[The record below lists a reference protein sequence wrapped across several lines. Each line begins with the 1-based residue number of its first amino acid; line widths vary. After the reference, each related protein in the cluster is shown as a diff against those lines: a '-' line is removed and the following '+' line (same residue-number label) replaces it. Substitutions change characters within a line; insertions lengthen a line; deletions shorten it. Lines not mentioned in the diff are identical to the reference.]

1 MKKILSLLIGATVA
15 IIVVAAVL
23 VPIIDDAQSK
33 TVSVNQNSNARYSV
47 SIGTELAGDLVYT
60 YVDDKPAL
68 NGDVL
73 YFENY
78 AMRNIIC
85 SSDAFRLTQA
95 PSLLAYRLWLYDG
108 TNVEISELRV
118 NADLTYE
125 YTTTADTVVTVDSAI
140 GHLFYADDAGTLGA
154 FWEAGGDW
162 SDEFWLD
169 HNKAVYISP
178 RNIFS
183 ADGQPSVVLS
193 GLWSA
198 DSTTIGGSWTPIFTK
213 ILSEG
218 VFVDQPVD
226 FKAHELTV
234 KEGDLAN
241 QYRFRGYDASVTI
254 NGFEYSMTQTDPVV
268 FAPLEY
274 HYRTASDNSIVGL
287 LGAIPVLVIV
297 GIMGYVARTALMD
310 RRE

>member
-23 VPIIDDAQSK
+23 VPIIDDAESK
-33 TVSVNQNSNARYSV
+33 TVSVTQNANARYSV
-47 SIGTELAGDLVYT
+47 SIGTDLAGDLVYT

-78 AMRNIIC
+78 ATRNIIC
-85 SSDAFRLTQA
+85 SSDAFRLTQNA
-95 PSLLAYRLWLYDG
+95 SLSAYTLWTYDVNATISRLK
-108 TNVEISELRV
+108 V

-125 YTTTADTVVTVDSAI
+125 YTTTEGTVVTIDSAVE
-140 GHLFYADDAGTLGA
+140 HLFYADDAGTLGA
-154 FWEAGGDW
+154 FWGGSGSS

-169 HNKAVYISP
+169 HNETVYVATGKVL
-178 RNIFS
+178 S
-183 ADGQPSVVLS
+183 ADGQVDVRFN

-198 DSTTIGGSWTPIFTK
+198 DSTTIGGSWTPIYTK
-213 ILSEG
+213 IASGG
-218 VFVDQPVD
+218 VYVDQPID
-226 FKAHELTV
+226 FEVRELTV
-234 KEGDLAN
+234 YEGEFAN
-241 QYRFRGYDASVTI
+241 KYQFFGYDASATI
-254 NGFEYSMTQTDPVV
+254 NGIEYSTTQYDPIA
-268 FAPLEY
+268 FAPIEY